1 MCCDFWVTIC
11 KTVHPML
18 SDYCSVCLSVL
29 SVMLVYCG
37 QTVGSVK
44 MKLGME
50 VDLGPVDI
58 VLDGNPAPHHDRS
71 TAAHP
76 FSSDVHCDQMAARLS
91 YCCAL
96 V

>member
-18 SDYCSVCLSVL
+18 SDCCSVCLFVL

-44 MKLGME
+44 MKLGVE
-50 VDLGPVDI
+50 VGLGPVDI
-58 VLDGNPAPHHDRS
+58 VLDGDSKRGHSSPHFS
-71 TAAHP
+71 AHVLWP
-76 FSSDVHCDQMAARLS
+76 NGWMDQDAT
-91 YCCAL
+91 
-96 V
+96 